1 MLEGIA
7 RLRHQLFNRAFPAAH
22 ILKAVRIPCI
32 ISDTEQSYLGCIGL
46 LHRVG
51 EETCYIV
58 KIRIQIVERSHNKL
72 AVAVIIY
79 RIVPPYRKISF
90 NACPTLRPLIY
101 LAGNV

>member
-32 ISDTEQSYLGCIGL
+32 ISNAVQSHLGCISL

-51 EETCYIV
+51 EEACHIV
-58 KIRIQIVERSHNKL
+58 KIRIQIVERSHNQL
-72 AVAVIIY
+72 AVTVIIY
-79 RIVPPYRKISF
+79 RIVPPYRKISLH
-90 NACPTLRPLIY
+90 ACPSLRPLIY